1 MRIANIKGRL
11 AILRRRGDQDVAV
24 DVETASNGLFQ
35 ADPDEVYG
43 AWDDFR
49 CWAAHEDLDDGEPVA
64 PDDLAAPALRPTQV
78 FGIGLNYRDHAAE
91 SGVTVPDSPAVF
103 TKFPTCLT
111 GPTDA
116 IELPSATVD
125 WEVELVAV
133 IGRRADHVPEETA
146 WSRVAGLTVGQD
158 ISERTVQLAGPVPQ
172 FSMGKSFP
180 GFGPIGPWLV
190 TPDEFADP
198 DDLELG
204 CSVDGR
210 VLQRA
215 RTSDMIFSVPAL
227 VARLSAILPL
237 LPGDLIFT
245 GTPPGVGM
253 ARTPQEFLRPGT
265 TLRSHVEGIGELRN
279 PIIAG
284 RDYTPPEAGDGR

>member
-1 MRIANIKGRL
+1 MRIANVRGRL
-11 AILRRRGDQDVAV
+11 AILREDLAV
-24 DVETASNGLFQ
+24 DVETASSGRFES
-35 ADPDEVYG
+35 DPDAIYREWDKFLSWAEG
-43 AWDDFR
+43 A
-49 CWAAHEDLDDGEPVA
+49 APDGGSPVA
-64 PDDLAAPALRPTQV
+64 PGDFGAPLLCPAQV

-91 SGVTVPDSPAVF
+91 SGVAVPEQPAVF

-111 GPTDA
+111 GPTA
-116 IELPSATVD
+116 AVALPSATVD

-133 IGRRADHVPEETA
+133 IGRRAEHVPEEKA
-146 WSRVAGLTVGQD
+146 WSHVAALTAGQD
-158 ISERTVQLAGPVPQ
+158 ISERAVQLAGPVPQ

-190 TPDEFADP
+190 TPDELADP

-215 RTSDMIFSVPAL
+215 RTKDMIFSVPAL
-227 VARLSAILPL
+227 VARLSAVLPL

-253 ARTPQEFLRPGT
+253 ARTPKEFLRPGT
-265 TLRSHVEGIGELRN
+265 TLDSYVEGIGELHN
-279 PIIAG
+279 PIVA
-284 RDYTPPEAGDGR
+284 PDGR